1 MDQLSVPPEKV
12 AASTQENGSAPRENL
27 PTQSSPLYRAVYP
40 WARVALRVLAR
51 LLAPR
56 LVISGAHNV
65 PRRGGCLITPNHLAD
80 CDPPFVLNGS
90 PRPLWFMAKD
100 ELFSMGILGPLM
112 RFAQAFPVTRGE
124 PDRAALRRTE
134 ELLKAR
140 QAVVVFPEGELS
152 RSGELQKILLGAAM
166 LALRANVPIVP
177 MGICGTNFI
186 MPYGTMIPRPTLR
199 RVRIH
204 FGAPIDLTPLRD
216 LPKREQREAAAKL
229 MEAGIRQARAVAFG
243 EIEK

>member
-1 MDQLSVPPEKV
+1 MNQLPASSVPAVPESGGV
-12 AASTQENGSAPRENL
+12 SVREKA
-27 PTQSSPLYRAVYP
+27 PTQPSKLYRAVYP
-40 WARVALRVLAR
+40 WARVVLRVLAR
-51 LLAPR
+51 ILAPR
-56 LVISGAHNV
+56 LIVSGAYNV
-65 PRRGGCLITPNHLAD
+65 PRRGGCLIAPNHLAD
-80 CDPPFVLNGS
+80 CDPPFALNGS

-100 ELFSMGILGPLM
+100 ELFEMGILGPLM

-152 RSGELQKILLGAAM
+152 QSGELQKILPGAAL
-166 LALRANVPIVP
+166 LALRAGVPIVP

-199 RVRIH
+199 RVHIH
-204 FGAPIDLTPLRD
+204 FGAPIDLSQLRD

-229 MEAGIRQARAVAFG
+229 MEEGIRQARAVAFG
-243 EIEK
+243 ASEK

>member
-1 MDQLSVPPEKV
+1 MNQLP
-12 AASTQENGSAPRENL
+12 ASPIPAGTENGGVSVREKL
-27 PTQSSPLYRAVYP
+27 PTQPSSLYRAVYP

-56 LVISGAHNV
+56 LAISGAHNV
-65 PRRGGCLITPNHLAD
+65 PRRGGCLLTPNHLAD

-100 ELFSMGILGPLM
+100 ELFEMGALGPLM

-134 ELLKAR
+134 ELLKSR

-152 RSGELQKILLGAAM
+152 RSGELQKVLPGAAM

-177 MGICGTNFI
+177 MGICGTNFV

-199 RVRIH
+199 RVRVH
-204 FGAPIDLTPLRD
+204 FGAPIDLSSLRD
-216 LPKREQREAAAKL
+216 LPKREQREAAARL
-229 MEAGIRQARAVAFG
+229 MEEGIRQARSVAFG
-243 EIEK
+243 ETEK